1 MLCLLMPGV
10 PLTEGYKLH
19 CPAQGAVKVH
29 TSPREPVHHTEL
41 LLRCYRSFAE
51 NEPDIDVE
59 ESNGSLRE
67 GETLAVGPV
76 SWFPHL

>member
-1 MLCLLMPGV
+1 MLCLLMPGI

-41 LLRCYRSFAE
+41 LLRCYCSFAE
-51 NEPDIDVE
+51 NEPDIDWKRAME
-59 ESNGSLRE
+59 
-67 GETLAVGPV
+67 A
-76 SWFPHL
+76 